1 MMLGRGWGMTRFKHS
16 QLYATHMTLALIA
29 MTLGWS
35 HAFIQLANPV
45 GTVHFIDEFI
55 PFANGRDPIGIGA
68 GVIATEIMT
77 LLLVSMPLQKK
88 LGYGRW
94 RALHSLAYA
103 SFTLIAAHVLLSGS
117 DIYPPWVWGPVAA
130 LWLSTVVLW
139 AGVSQWAMRKK
150 RALADVASSRMR
162 GQTAEVTVNSAKC
175 ARFGFCEQ
183 EAPSIFE
190 LRADGRLGFRSTVP
204 GEDIEAVSRAVKVCP
219 ARAITMNRAGSKVY
233 VPQNAAE
240 PAAAG
245 TGPAAKPLANVTGL
259 HRRGG
264 K

>member
-1 MMLGRGWGMTRFKHS
+1 
-16 QLYATHMTLALIA
+16 MTLALIA
-29 MTLGWS
+29 MTLGWG

-55 PFANGRDPIGIGA
+55 PFANGRDPIGIGV

-77 LLLVSMPLQKK
+77 ALLISMPLQKK

-103 SFTLIAAHVLLSGS
+103 SFTLIAGHILLSGS
-117 DIYPPWVWGPVAA
+117 HVGPLFVKIPI
-130 LWLSTVVLW
+130 LLMWLSTVVLW
-139 AGVSQWAMRKK
+139 LGVSEWSLKRK
-150 RALADVASSRMR
+150 RVMTDRASSRVR
-162 GQTAEVTVNSAKC
+162 PQQAEVAVDAAKC

-183 EAPSIFE
+183 EAPAIFE
-190 LRADGRLGFRSTVP
+190 LRGDGRLGYRTTVP
-204 GEDIEAVSRAVKVCP
+204 PQDIEAVVRAVKVCP
-219 ARAITMNRAGSKVY
+219 ARAIKLNRPGSKVY
-233 VPQNAAE
+233 MPAQPKSDE
-240 PAAAG
+240 PAVANSGGGKGGGGRDRDRQRDKEA
-245 TGPAAKPLANVTGL
+245 LANVTGL